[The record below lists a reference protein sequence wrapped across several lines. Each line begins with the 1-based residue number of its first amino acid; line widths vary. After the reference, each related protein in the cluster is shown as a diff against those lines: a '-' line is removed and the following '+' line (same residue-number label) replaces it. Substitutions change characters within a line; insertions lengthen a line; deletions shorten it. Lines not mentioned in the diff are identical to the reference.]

1 MATPSAI
8 EKMTGSE
15 LLCFRKIY
23 NKFTSVKT
31 LESLRDFVDIVT
43 IYASNGTINVKSE
56 IIENLN
62 KIIAILTDDKSYRSK
77 IEKMPSIDP
86 VDSDPG
92 DASTSAAA
100 TAATSSATSYAT
112 SSAATSSA
120 ASAAPIS
127 SPMPSDIENI
137 ISTLIAQIKAN
148 PHEIDSVV
156 DSCVPIFAHIAMLIL
171 NCKQEDL
178 NVGEFKECLKK
189 FIVDNSDD
197 RPACWHFDKG
207 RIEDLEAE
215 FKDDHIDMRIL
226 IRMFTCL
233 NCGLSV
239 DRHKVC
245 NVYNH
250 ADYTCGNCGLEM
262 SKHAVCN
269 SFSGDDAPMNKY
281 DESDRTC
288 VKCGRKRRDHLSKK
302 TDNGE
307 YPCEEYMDD
316 GQFHCK
322 ICTYSAS
329 DHVYNHYV
337 NKLTKDVR
345 FEFNTLMFP
354 ISLGAYDKDN
364 IYNLLI
370 VSSLNTILHSK
381 CVDAVAKY
389 IRDT

>member
-1 MATPSAI
+1 MAALSTI
-8 EKMTGSE
+8 NKMTGSE
-15 LLCFRKIY
+15 LLCFRKI
-23 NKFTSVKT
+23 NDKFKSIKT
-31 LESLRDFVDIVT
+31 LQSLSEFVDMVT

-56 IIENLN
+56 IIDNLN

-86 VDSDPG
+86 VDSDPS
-92 DASTSAAA
+92 DASTSSAA
-100 TAATSSATSYAT
+100 AT
-112 SSAATSSA
+112 SSAATSS
-120 ASAAPIS
+120 SAPIS

-156 DSCVPIFAHIAMLIL
+156 DSCVPIFSHFTMLVL
-171 NCKQEDL
+171 ACKEEDL
-178 NVGEFKECLKK
+178 NIGEFKECLKK

-197 RPACWHFDKG
+197 RPACWHFNKG

-262 SKHAVCN
+262 SKHVVCN

-281 DESDRTC
+281 DESDRAC

-302 TDNGE
+302 TDNGD

-337 NKLTKDVR
+337 HKLTKDAK
-345 FEFNTLMFP
+345 FELTTLMFP
-354 ISLGAYDKDN
+354 ITLGAYDKDN